1 MKETNWKFKIRG
13 DLFAFIPVSILFL
26 VFGGVSIWLHRS
38 NNGAVLFTGFIT
50 AILIII
56 AVYLLYRCLF
66 VKLLIGE
73 HGFYYQNGITGG
85 TYYNYSDIT
94 EAWQSE
100 GKNTNGTVSS
110 YFHFRTADGHI
121 GKFLFTPAQAE
132 GIEYLL
138 AQINSKGRIS
148 NEQ

>member
-1 MKETNWKFKIRG
+1 MKETDWKYKIGG
-13 DLFAFIPVSILFL
+13 DLFAFIPLSILFL
-26 VFGGVSIWLHRS
+26 VFGGVSVWLHRT

-50 AILIII
+50 GILIII

-73 HGFYYQNGITGG
+73 HGFYYQNGIARG
-85 TYYNYSDIT
+85 TYYEYSAIK

-100 GKNTNGTVSS
+100 GKNTNGAVSS
-110 YFHFRTADGHI
+110 YFHFRTADGYM
-121 GKFLFTPAQAE
+121 GKFLFTPTQAE

-138 AQINSKGRIS
+138 TQINSKGRIS